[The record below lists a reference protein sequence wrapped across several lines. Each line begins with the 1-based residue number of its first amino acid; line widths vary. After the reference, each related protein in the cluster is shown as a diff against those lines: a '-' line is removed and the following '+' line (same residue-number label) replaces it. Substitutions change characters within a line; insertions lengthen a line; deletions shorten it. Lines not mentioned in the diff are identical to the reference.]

1 MWILP
6 VQSSWCFTYRQTDHW
21 SRSTAQCSTLLFG
34 RWSQSRLILVDG
46 WPPGWTS
53 WFKWNYVI
61 FFFFLTVLPIGEKGK
76 KIKLFSVGK
85 SNALWEASVIS
96 IFPVDAATVLC
107 HSTRFVVQR
116 LVGFTSQIQS
126 DVRESSSRYEEVYY
140 HHSSNTRPT
149 MSLCRINIYENST
162 FWTKKS
168 S

>member
-6 VQSSWCFTYRQTDHW
+6 VRSIWCFTYRQTDHW

-46 WPPGWTS
+46 WPPGWTY
-53 WFKWNYVI
+53 WFKWNDGCC
-61 FFFFLTVLPIGEKGK
+61 FFFLTVLPIGEKEK
-76 KIKLFSVGK
+76 KN
-85 SNALWEASVIS
+85 NALWEASVIS
-96 IFPVDAATVLC
+96 IFPVDAATVSC